1 MPNKNKVRPN
11 TFGLSSLLIAA
22 TVSFITLTLS
32 GCGGSGGSSTSV
44 PDPVVPTPP
53 SPPPTSP
60 PAPEQQTAEPIRIEA
75 ESYAEE
81 SGTQLEGAGIGF
93 FDPDDWLKYEGVDFG
108 RGGHNSIAFHLAV
121 DAGYAGGT
129 IRVRLDSLTGALLAE
144 HTVES
149 TNGWS
154 NYELQITTLEQEV
167 DGVHDIYIEGAGG
180 SGGIA
185 NIDYFVFDEV
195 EAELAFIRISP
206 ANALVDLNASEQFTL
221 AGVDQ
226 FGNEFDVTSLEN
238 LTWNV
243 SQGEIDSDGFF
254 TASGNITESAIFVN
268 ASIANSDIE
277 STALIHMTGDLSA
290 NPNVLKA
297 VNVGGLEYIATTGI
311 RYVADEGFT
320 SGALIETQAT
330 INGTPD
336 GTLYQS
342 QRAGSLSYR
351 QSMENGTYAVTVMM
365 AEINNRNSNFN
376 INIEGQQRFGDVNIV
391 ASRDGKRNSNYDLT
405 IDSVEVTDGSLD
417 IDFSNDASVAGLIV
431 RSQPTESTWELVWQ
445 DEFDVDGAVDA
456 SKWTHENWAP
466 GNVNNE
472 LQRYTSRTENSRVE
486 DGKLIIEARRDFYM
500 DDEYSSARIHSRGKG
515 DLLYG
520 RVEVRAKLPDGR
532 GTWPAIWM
540 MPSDFFTYATTCTAA
555 TGWIA
560 GCDAWPNSGE
570 IDIMEHVG
578 FDTGHIW
585 ATVHNKAYYWVNS
598 EQRKGALWDSSVTDE
613 FHVYAMEWT
622 PTRIDIFVNDAVMFS
637 YANEGQG
644 WQSWPYDQPFHLILN
659 VAVGGNWGGAQ
670 GVDPNIWPKRMEIDY
685 VRMYQRTE

>member
-1 MPNKNKVRPN
+1 MSQKNKVHPN
-11 TFGLSSLLIAA
+11 TSVVSRLLCAVTLSFL
-22 TVSFITLTLS
+22 TLTIV
-32 GCGGSGGSSTSV
+32 GCGGGSTSATSE
-44 PDPVVPTPP
+44 PEPVVQQPP
-53 SPPPTSP
+53 SVPPS
-60 PAPEQQTAEPIRIEA
+60 APDQQTIEPIKLEA

-81 SGTQLEGAGIGF
+81 SGTQAEGAGIGY
-93 FDPDDWLKYEGVDFG
+93 FDAGDWLKYEGVDFG
-108 RGGHNSIAFHLAV
+108 KGGHNSIAFYLAV

-129 IRVRLDSLTGALLAE
+129 IRVRLDSLAGTLIAE

-149 TNGWS
+149 TSGWS
-154 NYELQITTLEQEV
+154 NYELQMTPLDSEV
-167 DGVHDIYIEGAGG
+167 EGVRDIYIEGAGA

-185 NIDYFVFDEV
+185 NIDYFVFDKM
-195 EAELAFIRISP
+195 EAELASIKISP
-206 ANALVDLNASEQFTL
+206 ANALVNLNDSEQFDL

-226 FGNEFDVTSLEN
+226 FGNIFDLTSLEG
-238 LTWNV
+238 LVWSV
-243 SQGEIDSDGFF
+243 SHGEIDSDGFF
-254 TASGNITESAIFVN
+254 TASGNITESTIFVN
-268 ASIANSDIE
+268 ASLVNSDIE
-277 STALIHMTGDLSA
+277 STALIHMTGELSA
-290 NPNVLKA
+290 NPNVIKA
-297 VNVGGLEYIATTGI
+297 INVGGPEYIATTGI
-311 RYVADEGFT
+311 RYAADEGFN
-320 SGALIETQAT
+320 SGTIIETQAT

-336 GTLYQS
+336 GELYQK
-342 QRAGSLSYR
+342 QRIGGLNYR
-351 QSMENGTYAVTVMM
+351 QLIENGSYSVTIMM

-376 INIEGQQRFGDVNIV
+376 INIEGQQRYADVDIV

-405 IDSVEVTDGSLD
+405 IDNVDVTDGSLD
-417 IDFSNDASVAGLIV
+417 IDFAGDASVAGLIV
-431 RSQPTESTWELVWQ
+431 RGEPYQSTWELIWQ
-445 DEFDVDGAVDA
+445 DEFDVDGAVDP

-472 LQRYTSRTENSRVE
+472 LQRYTSRTENSRIE
-486 DGKLIIEARRDFYM
+486 DGKLIIEARRDYYM

-515 DLLYG
+515 ELLYG

-540 MPSDFFTYATTCTAA
+540 MPSDVFTYATTCTAA
-555 TGWIA
+555 TGWNA

-585 ATVHNKAYYWVNS
+585 ATVHNRSYYWVNA
-598 EQRKGALWDSSVTDE
+598 EQRKGALWNSSVTDD

-659 VAVGGNWGGAQ
+659 IAVGGNWGGAQ
-670 GVDPNIWPKRMEIDY
+670 GVDPSIWPKRMEIDY